1 MSSHSDHTLPAVPPA
16 RLLATAGGLRLAFSF
31 RADDATVV
39 MPGPVVAVPGGQPW
53 LLGLT
58 VCQGRLHTLIDAGLL
73 FGRQPAAAGRFIVL
87 KGLGIDV
94 ALAVDDIPRGLP
106 EGESADFELDVAAL
120 SVHPAFQPGAAI
132 RGAA

>member
-1 MSSHSDHTLPAVPPA
+1 MSSRPDHTLPAVSPA

-31 RADDATVV
+31 VAADAAVV

-58 VCQGRLHTLIDAGLL
+58 VCQGRMHTLIDAGLL
-73 FGRQPAAAGRFIVL
+73 FGRGPAAAGRFIVL

-94 ALAVDDIPRGLP
+94 ALAVDDLPRRLP
-106 EGESADFELDVAAL
+106 EGESADLELDLATL
-120 SVHPAFQPGAAI
+120 SAHPAFQPGAAI
-132 RGAA
+132 LGAA